1 MSKSLDKALE
11 THAYRDKVGFSSG
24 TVKSLAKA
32 METKPFFTLATGVT
46 AGGLLGGALGVG
58 ANSTAGLTG
67 EPVATTSYE
76 LNKLLRPGIGG
87 VLTRIKADEEIAKNL
102 TQNAGNLTNEFINA
116 TVANMGKSYTKL
128 INKPNQE
135 ALLKDLLDTDDM
147 LREADPEH
155 VADLFNTMRDIAPR
169 MTKYKDAVKS
179 FLRQGIAHE
188 GGLDPTTL
196 GELAK
201 AEANLSGKAFTRGR

>member
-11 THAYRDKVGFSSG
+11 AHGYREKVGFSSG
-24 TVKSLAKA
+24 AVNSLAKA
-32 METKPFFTLATGVT
+32 MESKPFLSLGLGVT
-46 AGGLLGGALGVG
+46 AGGLLGGALGG
-58 ANSTAGLTG
+58 AAKSTAGLTG

-76 LNKLLRPGIGG
+76 LNKLLRPGFGG
-87 VLTRIKADEEIAKNL
+87 ALTRIKADEEIAKSL
-102 TQNAGNLTNEFINA
+102 TQNAGKLTNEFINS
-116 TVANMGKSYTKL
+116 TLQDMGKSYKKMV
-128 INKPNQE
+128 NKPQQQ
-135 ALLKDLLDTDDM
+135 ALLKDLLESDEM

-155 VADLFNTMRDIAPR
+155 VANLFNTMVEIAPK
-169 MTKYKDAVKS
+169 MTTYKDAVKS

-201 AEANLSGKAFTRGR
+201 AEAHLTGKFPGGR